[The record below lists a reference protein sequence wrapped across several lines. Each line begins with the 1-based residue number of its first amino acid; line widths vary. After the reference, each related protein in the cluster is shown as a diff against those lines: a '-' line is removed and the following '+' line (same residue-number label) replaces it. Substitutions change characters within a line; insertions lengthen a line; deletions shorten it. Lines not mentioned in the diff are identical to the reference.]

1 MDRQINKFQV
11 FGEGNQNDYEFEGSQ
26 NEGLDGSDE
35 ILKWDNSQKMLEEFE
50 EEESAVKSCYDL
62 KARSSVVGGWQYS
75 RNSRKIQTW
84 RIESYKNNMQYL

>member
-35 ILKWDNSQKMLEEFE
+35 ILKWDN
-50 EEESAVKSCYDL
+50 
-62 KARSSVVGGWQYS
+62 
-75 RNSRKIQTW
+75 I
-84 RIESYKNNMQYL
+84 